1 MNEGGWFQ
9 RLWPSLVALLG
20 TVGVVALL
28 LVVAGGEVETV
39 DPGDAFDDAS
49 VEGVTPSPGGTGE
62 ATAPGSTPD
71 PSSEPSPVPVRAP
84 VVVLNQTTV
93 EGLAGRT
100 AEALEEDGW
109 EVVEVGSFPS
119 GVPETTVYFPPDLEE
134 AATAMDDEWDG
145 IDRVMPVFAG
155 LSEGVLTV
163 ILADTDQ
170 PPVRGGE

>member
-39 DPGDAFDDAS
+39 DPGDAFDDAP
-49 VEGVTPSPGGTGE
+49 VEEVTPSPGGTGE
-62 ATAPGSTPD
+62 ETAPASSPEPTP
-71 PSSEPSPVPVRAP
+71 EPVRAP

-93 EGLAGRT
+93 EGLAART
-100 AEALEEDGW
+100 AEALEEAGW
-109 EVVEVGSFPS
+109 EVVEVASFPS
-119 GVPETTVYFPPDLEE
+119 GVPETTVYHPADLEE
-134 AATAMDDEWDG
+134 AAIAMEAEWDG

-155 LSEGVLTV
+155 LSEEALTV
-163 ILADTDQ
+163 ILAETDQ
-170 PPVRGGE
+170 PPVPAGE